1 MSYTPRTDAVAAH
14 EGNWDTK
21 ALRMTHHAK
30 QLERELAK
38 AQECLTETIHALKK
52 YGYGIRP
59 MAADDIS
66 RWRKAAGLEDTK

>member
-1 MSYTPRTDAVAAH
+1 MSDTPRTD
-14 EGNWDTK
+14 K
-21 ALRMTHHAK
+21 AEAFDDDGRVVSASFART
-30 QLERELAK
+30 LERELAK

-66 RWRKAAGLEDTK
+66 RWRKAAGLEESNEPR